1 MEIVPF
7 EPAHL
12 DILDPGPHDKKY
24 IKNLKRVDL
33 TGSSIFHDGRC
44 LGVFFLADLDGGVV
58 RFHLFA
64 GDELREKYG
73 RFLARTCRRGIDWAK
88 EQGIEILEGEVDIEF
103 TEARRFA
110 EWLGFVSVAEQGGV
124 KIYRKVL

>member
-1 MEIVPF
+1 MEVIQF
-7 EPAHL
+7 EPGHL
-12 DILDPGPHDKKY
+12 DILAPGPYDKKH
-24 IKNLKRVDL
+24 IEPLKGAPL
-33 TGSSIFHDGRC
+33 TGSSIFHDDRC
-44 LGVFFLADLDGGVV
+44 LGVFFLTDLPSGVV

-88 EQGIEILEGEVDIEF
+88 EQGVEIIEGEVDIEF
-103 TEARRFA
+103 TEAHRFA
-110 EWLGFVSVAEQGGV
+110 RWLGFVSVAEEGCM